1 MEKFSFFIIQVDA
14 YQIIYNI
21 YSLICSFIFSQ
32 LFLESSQEEFMH
44 FIKEAEEAILAQ
56 KRAEEEAEVT
66 RMYDSLYQMLI
77 ALSLYI

>member
-1 MEKFSFFIIQVDA
+1 
-14 YQIIYNI
+14 
-21 YSLICSFIFSQ
+21 
-32 LFLESSQEEFMH
+32 MH

-77 ALSLYI
+77 NLSIYINMHVHAFISWWNE